1 MKPNNKI
8 QGQNKTILRSLQTV
22 EEIEDNDIGISHHY
36 QCQRKQLQKIKDNH
50 GELLVALNKSNKLLN
65 RMRKWLW
72 L

>member
-8 QGQNKTILRSLQTV
+8 QGQNKIILRSLQTV
-22 EEIEDNDIGISHHY
+22 AKIQDNNIGISHHC

-50 GELLVALNKSNKLLN
+50 SELLVALDTSNKLLN